1 MKNVFLFLVLFSFV
15 NSFCQ
20 DDNKKDLFKNKG
32 YFNITKFTYYTI
44 NNANLEFIDVDNS
57 ITRNDVK
64 GDNPNGNSIQT
75 INGYFIS
82 PNFSLGLGIGLERF
96 NSPNANT
103 LPIFLDARYY
113 LENDYNSL
121 YGYANAGFL
130 SKLDSSFNKGGML
143 GAGVGYKFFINS
155 NKTIALMSD
164 IGFYHRLVKI
174 PFNNNPNTSDL
185 ILNGFSFS
193 IGTIF

>member
-1 MKNVFLFLVLFSFV
+1 MKKFFLFIILFSSV

-44 NNANLEFIDVDNS
+44 NNANLEFVDVDNS

-82 PNFSLGLGIGLERF
+82 PKFSLGLGIGLERF
-96 NSPNANT
+96 NNPNANT

-121 YGYANAGFL
+121 YGYTNVGFL
-130 SKLDSSFNKGGML
+130 SKFDSSFNKGGML
-143 GAGVGYKFFINS
+143 GAGIGYKFFINS
-155 NKTIALMSD
+155 SKTIALMSD
-164 IGFYHRLVKI
+164 IGYYHRLVKI
-174 PFNNNPNTSDL
+174 SFDNNPNTSDL
-185 ILNGFSFS
+185 IMNGFSFS